1 MSDKDE
7 EIKELKERL
16 EKLEE
21 SNPKEQKK
29 EKAEPGCLSQIF
41 ALLFI
46 VIVVSYFLYDDSETS
61 SSDSAQQAK
70 PQKISPTQT
79 QITQVIDLLKS
90 ENSEVLDALYN
101 DGGAYNWVVA
111 VNGTGNWMGY
121 SSTMCSTLY
130 EVGIL
135 GEDIAHESTIDHRMR
150 VVNLNKFI
158 ETDGHFR
165 KSSLGSTDCKT
176 WKMNKI

>member
-1 MSDKDE
+1 MSNKDE

-46 VIVVSYFLYDDSETS
+46 VIVASYFLYDDSETG
-61 SSDSAQQAK
+61 SSDAVKEVKS
-70 PQKISPTQT
+70 QKVSPTQA
-79 QITQVIDLLKS
+79 QITQVINLLKS
-90 ENSEVLDALYN
+90 ENNEVLDALYN
-101 DGGAYNWVVA
+101 DGGPYNWVVA

-121 SSTMCSTLY
+121 SSAMCNTLY

-135 GEDIAHESTIDHRMR
+135 GKDIPPESTIDHRMR
-150 VVNLNKFI
+150 VVDFNKFI

-176 WKMNKI
+176 WKMEKI

>member
-16 EKLEE
+16 EKLED
-21 SNPKEQKK
+21 SNHKEQKEEEVK
-29 EKAEPGCLSQIF
+29 PSCLSQILV
-41 ALLFI
+41 LLVI
-46 VIVVSYFLYDDSETS
+46 VIGVSYFFSDDSET
-61 SSDSAQQAK
+61 DSTDTVEKVKSQKVSPSQA
-70 PQKISPTQT
+70 
-79 QITQVIDLLKS
+79 QITQVLNLLKS
-90 ENSEVLDALYN
+90 ENTEVLDAIYN
-101 DGGAYNWVVA
+101 EGGTYNWVVA

-121 SSTMCSTLY
+121 SSAMCNTLY

-135 GEDIAHESTIDHRMR
+135 GKDIPHESTIEHRVR
-150 VVNLNKFI
+150 VVDFNKFI

-176 WKMNKI
+176 WEMNKI

>member
-1 MSDKDE
+1 MSNKDE

-21 SNPKEQKK
+21 SNPKEQKEEEVK
-29 EKAEPGCLSQIF
+29 PGCLSQILV
-41 ALLFI
+41 LL
-46 VIVVSYFLYDDSETS
+46 VIVLGVSYFFSNDSET
-61 SSDSAQQAK
+61 DSTDIVK
-70 PQKISPTQT
+70 EVKSPKVSPTQA
-79 QITQVIDLLKS
+79 QITQVLDLLKS
-90 ENSEVLDALYN
+90 ENTEVLDALYN

-121 SSTMCSTLY
+121 SSAMCNTLY

-135 GEDIAHESTIDHRMR
+135 GKDIPPESTIDHRMR
-150 VVNLNKFI
+150 VVDFNKFI

-176 WKMNKI
+176 WKMEKI